1 MSDLHYSVTIKE
13 LPSDERPRERLAR
26 YGSDALSRAELV
38 AIILNSGYRNV
49 SALQLAQYLLHT
61 HGGLVGLARTEL
73 DALRAEKGVGLA
85 KAARLV
91 AAFELGRRLASTDAA
106 DRPVVT
112 TPEQAAALLM
122 SRYGDRTREH
132 FGLLALDTKNKV
144 IKEVVVSV
152 GTLDGSMAHPREVF
166 RPAILANAAA
176 VILFHN
182 HPSGDPTPSE
192 TDIQVTKRLVEV
204 GKMMG
209 MEVLDHIIVARNRF
223 ISLKRQKAI

>member
-1 MSDLHYSVTIKE
+1 M
-13 LPSDERPRERLAR
+13 R
-26 YGSDALSRAELV
+26 
-38 AIILNSGYRNV
+38 
-49 SALQLAQYLLHT
+49 
-61 HGGLVGLARTEL
+61 
-73 DALRAEKGVGLA
+73 LA

-192 TDIQVTKRLVEV
+192 TEIRSALSGNLCRCTGYQKIVEAV
-204 GKMMG
+204 SATAEGERAKG
-209 MEVLDHIIVARNRF
+209 GEER
-223 ISLKRQKAI
+223 